1 MARIK
6 RVLGERQRIYKE
18 FKQQQILALE
28 NHRLEEEKEI
38 QRRLMQK
45 QKDVVLGHPHVVLA
59 EFLKKKEPPVLK

>member
-45 QKDVVLGHPHVVLA
+45 QKDVVLNRPHIVLA